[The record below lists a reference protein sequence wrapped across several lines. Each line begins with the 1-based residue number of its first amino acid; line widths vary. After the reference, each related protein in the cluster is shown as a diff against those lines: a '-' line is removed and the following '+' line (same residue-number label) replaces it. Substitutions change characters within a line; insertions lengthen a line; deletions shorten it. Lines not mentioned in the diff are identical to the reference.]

1 MYRLRSSL
9 RASPSFRVLPS
20 NTYPTAAAIRSS
32 HGLCF
37 PTAHRRVRG
46 PLSRAMQAARYG
58 PPSGF
63 DYPLGGLLP
72 RTPGRFC
79 FAPAALLGFA
89 LRRFHLPER
98 ITGLSTVKNP
108 RTVSRPFFSAPKC
121 RLGPTSLGFW
131 VHASRECLATDQ
143 GFSPTITGASL
154 GIHPSR
160 AVNESLDSDFSESPL
175 TRFAGSGDY
184 SPNPSAPQS
193 LDQPSSRFARRQYRS
208 TATGRSCPYGLLAPA
223 CS

>member
-1 MYRLRSSL
+1 MYRPRSSL

-37 PTAHRRVRG
+37 PTAHTSVRG
-46 PLSRAMQAARYG
+46 PLSRAMQTARYG

-63 DYPLGGLLP
+63 DYPLDGLLP

-89 LRRFHLPER
+89 LRRFHLPGS
-98 ITGLSTVKNP
+98 IPGLSTVNNP
-108 RTVSRPFFSAPKC
+108 PTVGWPFFSAPKC

-131 VHASRECLATDQ
+131 VHASRKCLATVRW
-143 GFSPTITGASL
+143 FKPTITGASL
-154 GIHPSR
+154 GIRPSR
-160 AVNESLDSDFSESPL
+160 ASLRRPRPELLPV
-175 TRFAGSGDY
+175 
-184 SPNPSAPQS
+184 
-193 LDQPSSRFARRQYRS
+193 SSHTLCGFW
-208 TATGRSCPYGLLAPA
+208 
-223 CS
+223 